1 MTSSNISSGYVPDGT
16 ILKQQAK
23 RLRAHLASDGQTISH
38 AQALETVAHQYG
50 YKDWNTLSVASLE
63 QSQAR
68 AGQSDMSNHFQVGN
82 WVKGAFMGKPFTGE
96 ILGVQLHVS
105 GSYGLTIRFDEPVD
119 VVEFE
124 SFSSM
129 RSRVNVQ
136 VNGSGVS
143 PKKRSDGTPHLVLH

>member
-1 MTSSNISSGYVPDGT
+1 MSTSNTSSGYVPDGT

-23 RLRAHLASDGQTISH
+23 RLRAHLASSGQTISH
-38 AQALETVAHQYG
+38 ATALETVAHQYG
-50 YKDWNTLSVASLE
+50 FKDWNTLSAASLT
-63 QSQAR
+63 QSEAR
-68 AGQSDMSNHFQVGN
+68 AGLPDMSNHFQVGN

-136 VNGSGVS
+136 VGPNGVS

>member
-1 MTSSNISSGYVPDGT
+1 MTNTNTLSGYVPDGT

-23 RLRAHLASDGQTISH
+23 RLRVHLAGSGQDISH
-38 AQALETVAHQYG
+38 AAALETVAHQYG
-50 YKDWNTLSVASLE
+50 YKDWNTLSAASLI
-63 QSQAR
+63 QSDAR
-68 AGQSDMSNHFQVGN
+68 AGQPDMSNHFQVGN

-129 RSRVNVQ
+129 RSRVNVR
-136 VNGSGVS
+136 VNGNGVS